1 MPAERVLI
9 DTNVLVYATDTASPH
24 CPASSALLG
33 AVASGSFLAC
43 VAPQVLL
50 EFVSVVSSPKR
61 VASARAADEAWG
73 VADSFAQ
80 SFEVLTPPADLYQR
94 ASVLGRRLGLKMQD
108 VFDLAIAI
116 TALES
121 GVGIIYSYDSAV
133 FSRVPGITVR
143 VPTVPTP

>member
-1 MPAERVLI
+1 MSAERVLI

-33 AVASGSFLAC
+33 AVAAGSFLAC

-50 EFVSVVSSPKR
+50 EFVSVVTSPKR
-61 VASARAADEAWG
+61 VASARTAEEAWL

-80 SFEVLTPPADLYQR
+80 SFDVLAPPADLYQR
-94 ASVLGRRLGLKMQD
+94 ASVLGRSLGLRTQD
-108 VFDLAIAI
+108 VFDLAIAV
-116 TALES
+116 TALGS
-121 GVGIIYSYDSAV
+121 SVGIIYSYDPAV

-143 VPTVPTP
+143 VPTLPAP